1 MFFLFVVATQS
12 FILGYVPEPLEVLI
26 FGIGLILLT
35 IGLRWFMKRS
45 EKSTD
50 SKINRTTEQN

>member
-1 MFFLFVVATQS
+1 MFLLFDVATQS

-35 IGLRWFMKRS
+35 IGLRWFMRRS
-45 EKSTD
+45 ETNVESEIEE
-50 SKINRTTEQN
+50 SK